1 MRFVRREH
9 VRQPA
14 EPAEQLLLALPEQAD
29 QAHVRIAVQH
39 GQLQD
44 DIADDLLHACLLTDD
59 AGQLVLPDAQ

>member
-29 QAHVRIAVQH
+29 QTHVRVAVQH